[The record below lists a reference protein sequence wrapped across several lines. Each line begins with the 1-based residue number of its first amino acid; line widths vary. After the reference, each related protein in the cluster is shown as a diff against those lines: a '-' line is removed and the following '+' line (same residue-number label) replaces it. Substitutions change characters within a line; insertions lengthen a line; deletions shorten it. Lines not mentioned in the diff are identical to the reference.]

1 MNVLVCI
8 KQVPDNSVVPKL
20 DPNTNRVVTEGVE
33 LMESPFDLNA
43 VEAGLKLVEES
54 GGEVSVLTLGGESA
68 KTSLRYGLSM
78 GAAKAYLLKDPAFEE
93 SDSWGTSYGLAKAI
107 QSIGNFDVILCG
119 KQAIDNDAGQVGPG
133 IAEQQFA
140 VAAVSARV
148 VTCQRFG
155 QERVTA
161 AQAGGVIVTV
171 AFNGTTR
178 QHALFRPRRTNALII
193 WRQFFQRVLR
203 QFAVGGQLTAEYR
216 QQRGFAVFI
225 MDIKGVIT
233 GNGLRRVG
241 LIIT

>member
-1 MNVLVCI
+1 M
-8 KQVPDNSVVPKL
+8 
-20 DPNTNRVVTEGVE
+20 TEI
-33 LMESPFDLNA
+33 LP
-43 VEAGLKLVEES
+43 
-54 GGEVSVLTLGGESA
+54 EV
-68 KTSLRYGLSM
+68 
-78 GAAKAYLLKDPAFEE
+78 AYRPR
-93 SDSWGTSYGLAKAI
+93 
-107 QSIGNFDVILCG
+107 
-119 KQAIDNDAGQVGPG
+119 
-133 IAEQQFA
+133 IAEQQLA

-148 VTCQRFG
+148 MTRQRFS
-155 QERVTA
+155 QERIAA
-161 AQAGGVIVTV
+161 AQASGIIVAV

>member
-1 MNVLVCI
+1 MVDQIFQL
-8 KQVPDNSVVPKL
+8 
-20 DPNTNRVVTEGVE
+20 RFVE
-33 LMESPFDLNA
+33 LMTEIFT
-43 VEAGLKLVEES
+43 
-54 GGEVSVLTLGGESA
+54 EV
-68 KTSLRYGLSM
+68 
-78 GAAKAYLLKDPAFEE
+78 AYRP
-93 SDSWGTSYGLAKAI
+93 
-107 QSIGNFDVILCG
+107 C
-119 KQAIDNDAGQVGPG
+119 